1 METALIFVG
10 CYLLG
15 FFLTLTFFKFF
26 GERVG
31 MGGYD
36 GDENS
41 KWPDDWQSNNEAFI
55 GFSTAWFMVMP
66 VLLIVG
72 LFLLVAKF
80 SNWYLN
86 L

>member
-1 METALIFVG
+1 MEMALIFVG

-26 GERVG
+26 GEKVG

-36 GDENS
+36 AIDDR
-41 KWPDDWQSNNEAFI
+41 WPDDWDSNESAFI
-55 GFSTAWFMVMP
+55 GFSTAWFIVMP
-66 VLLIVG
+66 ALLIVG
-72 LFLLVAKF
+72 IFKLVTMI
-80 SNWYLN
+80 SSWYLK